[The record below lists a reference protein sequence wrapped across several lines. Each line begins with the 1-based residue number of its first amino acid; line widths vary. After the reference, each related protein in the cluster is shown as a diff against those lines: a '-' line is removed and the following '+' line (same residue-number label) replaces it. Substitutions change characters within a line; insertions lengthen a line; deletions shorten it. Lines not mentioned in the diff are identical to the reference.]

1 MVSFHPSLIRSR
13 SCSSGA
19 YLMLSLSVLSASV
32 LLPFV
37 RFPSA
42 SGYLAF
48 CFFLSSFFLSPP
60 HSGFLS
66 APSPLSLPWLSPFL
80 PTWFPVSSLPVLRT
94 RLPVCFLSPLPDS
107 LPQLFLRCLPY
118 AFAFGLFRFRSTFF
132 RPLPFRLRLLG
143 FLFLPFLFLP
153 VSASQWLPQCA
164 LSALASLALPVPS
177 DLVSR
182 VFSPGSSYSA
192 SCLFPFAPP

>member
-1 MVSFHPSLIRSR
+1 MPSFQVP
-13 SCSSGA
+13 
-19 YLMLSLSVLSASV
+19 VL
-32 LLPFV
+32 
-37 RFPSA
+37 
-42 SGYLAF
+42 GLADG
-48 CFFLSSFFLSPP
+48 FLSP
-60 HSGFLS
+60 F
-66 APSPLSLPWLSPFL
+66 
-80 PTWFPVSSLPVLRT
+80 
-94 RLPVCFLSPLPDS
+94 PDS

-118 AFAFGLFRFRSTFF
+118 ALAFGLFRFRSTFF
-132 RPLPFRLRLLG
+132 RPLLFRLRLLG

-153 VSASQWLPQCA
+153 VSASQWLPQCT